1 MTRALPSPVQW
12 VDAAD
17 LAKRTGRTMRYW
29 QRMAA
34 EKKIDFATQPGGPG
48 TSYYFDLAAFEA
60 WFAAGGKKKTPWH
73 PAQRKPRRGS
83 KTSGGATDALT
94 AEWRK
99 TASRT
104 ESPLKQAIR
113 KSLAN
118 VLNNG

>member
-1 MTRALPSPVQW
+1 MRAIQAPTQW
-12 VDAAD
+12 VDAAE
-17 LAKRTGRTMRYW
+17 LAKRTGRTVRYW
-29 QRMAA
+29 QRMAK
-34 EKKIDFATQPGGPG
+34 EKKISFATQPGGPG
-48 TSYYFDLAAFEA
+48 TSYYYDLAAFEA

-99 TASRT
+99 TEHRT